1 MTPAENIFVLSVH
14 MVLGVSVVL
23 LIFIGYLWVTT
34 KDTTL
39 GLYALTL
46 LGCLIMAIA
55 KKYSIA
61 VALPGANIMENSWL
75 DEFSNSFYGGAYV
88 IFFGWVF
95 NFKQRGKWANF
106 LFWSFFAVT
115 VFQFL
120 YLVYAGVSY
129 NGQYFNSVLWL
140 SLFIAIGLLGLLIL
154 ITAFTFKRKTS
165 FQKVILAGVLVF
177 FILVMLGNLQ
187 EYFYKSGNTSGFNII
202 FFALV
207 VENVFFIL
215 AAAQRIKEAHLQ
227 SAQQKIK
234 KYEHQLEIEQ
244 VVNYF
249 AATISVHNSTDD
261 MLWSVTEN
269 LIGKLGFEDCVIY
282 LADEERK
289 VLLQKAA
296 WGPKTTWEKKIIN
309 PIRIPF
315 GQGIVG
321 TVALSNKPEIVADT
335 SKDSRYIIDD
345 ALRHSEIAV
354 PISSDGKVLGVIDS
368 ENSKKGFY
376 TEKHLQILTTITSLL
391 AIRLIKMKAEET
403 AKAKEIEMLKLE
415 TANFQYQLE
424 VEKVINFFAASISAQ
439 YSIDDML
446 WDVSKNLIGKLGF
459 EECMI
464 YLWNDDKT
472 MLIQRAGYG
481 LKGDM
486 RIGEN
491 KNMYHIPRG
500 KGIVGAAVENR
511 ESILVNDT
519 SKDPRY
525 FSADEKIM
533 FSELCV
539 PVIYNNEVIGVIN
552 TEHSKKRFFTQRH
565 LTILTTIASLCA
577 EKIDKIN
584 AGLQAREKEIELL
597 VLNKDLATSQ
607 LTALRSQMNPHF
619 LFNAM
624 NSIQQFILKGDI
636 ENANRYISKFSVLLR
651 KVLYS
656 SQQDFITVD
665 EETEL
670 LGLYLDIE
678 QLRMGENF
686 CYVVKVDEEIEAD
699 ACKIPGML
707 LQPFVENALKHGLA
721 LKEGEKK
728 LEVSFSFYDEQWMM
742 VQISDNGIGRTEAEV
757 VKQQQNKML
766 PHESKGIQLIKE
778 RLQLLGASK
787 EVITME
793 DKINADGTAAG
804 TLVKVLLPLQFS
816 VQ

>member
-14 MVLGVSVVL
+14 MVLGVSAVL
-23 LIFIGYLWVTT
+23 FILMAYLWFTT

-46 LGCLIMAIA
+46 AGCLIMAIA
-55 KKYSIA
+55 KKTSIA
-61 VALPGANIMENSWL
+61 AALPGENIMENSWL
-75 DEFSNSFYGGAYV
+75 DEFANIFYGAAYL
-88 IFFGWVF
+88 FFFSWVF
-95 NFKQRGKWANF
+95 NFQQKSSWARF
-106 LFWSFFAVT
+106 LFWSFIAVMI
-115 VFQFL
+115 FQLL
-120 YLVYAGVSY
+120 YLVYAKLY
-129 NGQYFNSVLWL
+129 HNGQYYNSLVWL
-140 SLFIAIGLLGLLIL
+140 TIFFAIGLLGILIL
-154 ITAFTFKRKTS
+154 ITAFTVKRKTS

-187 EYFYKSGNTSGFNII
+187 EYLYKSGNTSGFNII
-202 FFALV
+202 FFALLI
-207 VENVFFIL
+207 ENIFFML
-215 AAAQRIKEAHLQ
+215 AAAQRIKEAYQQ
-227 SAQQKIK
+227 SASQKMK
-234 KYEHQLEIEQ
+234 EYQYQLEIEQ

-249 AATISVHNSTDD
+249 ATAISVHNSADE
-261 MLWSVTEN
+261 MLWSVSEN

-282 LADEERK
+282 LVDDDKK

-296 WGPKTTWEKKIIN
+296 WGPKTTAQNKIIN
-309 PIRIPF
+309 PIRIAF

-321 TVALSNKPEIVADT
+321 TVAVSNRSEIIPDT
-335 SKDSRYIIDD
+335 SKDRRYIVDD
-345 ALRHSEIAV
+345 AVRYSEIAV
-354 PISSDGKVLGVIDS
+354 PISIEGKVLGVIDS
-368 ENSKKGFY
+368 EHSQKAFY
-376 TEKHLQILTTITSLL
+376 TEKHLQILTTIASLL
-391 AIRLIKMKAEET
+391 AIRLVKLKAEET

-415 TANFQYQLE
+415 AANFQYQLE
-424 VEKVINFFAASISAQ
+424 VEKVINYFATSISVQ
-439 YSIDDML
+439 YTIDDML

-464 YLWNDDKT
+464 YLWNEDKT
-472 MLIQRAGYG
+472 VLIQRAGYG

-486 RIGEN
+486 QIGEN
-491 KNMYHIPRG
+491 KSMYHIPKG
-500 KGIVGAAVENR
+500 KGVVGAAADCSEY
-511 ESILVNDT
+511 ILVNDT
-519 SKDPRY
+519 SRDPRY

-539 PVIYNNEVIGVIN
+539 PVIYNNDVIGVIN
-552 TEHSKKRFFTQRH
+552 TEHSKKNFFTQRH
-565 LTILTTIASLCA
+565 VTILTTIASLCA

-584 AGLQAREKEIELL
+584 AGRQAREKEIELL

-656 SQQDFITVD
+656 SQQDFITID

-678 QLRMGENF
+678 QLRMGDDF
-686 CYVVKVDEEIEAD
+686 SYTITVDEEIEAD

-728 LEVSFSFYDEQWMM
+728 LAVNFSFYDEQWIM
-742 VQISDNGIGRTEAEV
+742 VQVSDNGIGRTAAET

-778 RLQLLGASK
+778 RLQLLGASR
-787 EVITME
+787 EVITIE
-793 DKINADGTAAG
+793 DQLNTDGKACG

>member
-1 MTPAENIFVLSVH
+1 MTPAENIFILSVH
-14 MVLGVSVVL
+14 MVLGVSAILLVL
-23 LIFIGYLWVTT
+23 IGYLWFTT

-46 LGCLIMAIA
+46 AGCLIMAIA
-55 KKYSIA
+55 KKMSIA
-61 VALPGANIMENSWL
+61 DAVPGTNIMENSWL
-75 DEFSNSFYGGAYV
+75 DEFSNSFYGMAYLF
-88 IFFGWVF
+88 FFGWVF
-95 NFKQRGKWANF
+95 NFRQKGKWTNF

-115 VFQFL
+115 LFQFL
-120 YLVYAGVSY
+120 YLLYAGVSH
-129 NGQYFNSVLWL
+129 NGQYFNSALWL
-140 SLFIAIGLLGLLIL
+140 SLFVAIGLLGVLIL
-154 ITAFTFKRKTS
+154 VTAFTVKRKTT
-165 FQKVILAGVLVF
+165 FQKVILAGVLFF

-187 EYFYKSGNTSGFNII
+187 EYFFKKGNTSGFNII
-202 FFALV
+202 FFALL

-215 AAAQRIKEAHLQ
+215 AAAQRIREAYLQ
-227 SAQQKIK
+227 AAQQKIK
-234 KYEHQLEIEQ
+234 KYEYQLEIEQ
-244 VVNYF
+244 VINYF
-249 AATISVHNSTDD
+249 ATTISAQNSVDD
-261 MLWSVTEN
+261 MLWCVSKN

-282 LADEERK
+282 LSDTGRK
-289 VLLQKAA
+289 VLVQKAA
-296 WGPKTTWEKKIIN
+296 WGPKTTEENKIIH
-309 PIRIPF
+309 PIAIPF
-315 GQGIVG
+315 GKGIVG
-321 TVALSNKPEIVADT
+321 AVALNDAPEIINDT
-335 SKDSRYIIDD
+335 SKDPRYIIDD
-345 ALRHSEIAV
+345 AERASEIAV
-354 PISSDGKVLGVIDS
+354 PISSNGEVLGVIDS
-368 ENSKKGFY
+368 EHSKKYFY
-376 TEKHLQILTTITSLL
+376 TEKHLQILTTIASLL
-391 AIRLIKMKAEET
+391 AIRLVKIKAEET
-403 AKAKEIEMLKLE
+403 AREKEIEMLKLE
-415 TANFQYQLE
+415 AANFEYQLE

-472 MLIQRAGYG
+472 VLIQRAGYG

-491 KNMYHIPRG
+491 KSMYHIPKG
-500 KGIVGAAVENR
+500 KGIVGAAAESR
-511 ESILVNDT
+511 EYILVNDT

-539 PVIYNNEVIGVIN
+539 PVIYNNDLIGVIN
-552 TEHSKKRFFTQRH
+552 TEHSKKKFFTPRH
-565 LTILTTIASLCA
+565 LTVLTTIASLCA

-584 AGLQAREKEIELL
+584 AGRQAREKEIELL

-624 NSIQQFILKGDI
+624 NSIQQFILKGDT
-636 ENANRYISKFSVLLR
+636 ENANLYISKFSVLLR

-656 SQQDFITVD
+656 SQQDFITID

-670 LGLYLDIE
+670 LGLYMDIE

-686 CYVVKVDEEIEAD
+686 SYLIKVDEEIEAD

-721 LKEGEKK
+721 LKDGEKK
-728 LEVSFSFYDEQWMM
+728 LEVNFSFYDEQWIM
-742 VQISDNGIGRTEAEV
+742 VQINDNGIGREEAEA
-757 VKQQQNKML
+757 VKAKQNKML

-778 RLQLLGASK
+778 RLQLLGSSK
-787 EVITME
+787 EVITID

-804 TLVKVLLPLQFS
+804 THVKVLLPLQYS